1 MDRRAA
7 SARMRLLGMTP
18 GTPKDRDWKAVAD
31 EWPTYEDQSID
42 LPELGSFKLSRTL
55 LILKERGTST
65 RRSTL

>member
-1 MDRRAA
+1 MDGSAA

-42 LPELGSFKLSRTL
+42 LPELGSFKLSRTM
-55 LILKERGTST
+55 LILNEGTST